1 VVAGLFLQ
9 HFKHSLFS
17 ITSDNFEQKALE
29 LFHYQAEHNLVYRQ
43 YLSHLPISVHQIQ
56 STQQIPFLPIE
67 LFKSRQVVTGNPETQ
82 VIFESSGTTGQTPSR
97 HYVADSLFYKQ
108 VSQHIFEHQ
117 YKPLKECHLLALL
130 PSYLE
135 RKNSSLVYMVSHF
148 IQQTQSP
155 YSGFFLHQTKEL
167 IDTLITLRNHTGRVI
182 LLGVSFALLDLAEAY
197 AGTDLSHVT
206 LMETGGMK
214 GRREELLR
222 EELHE
227 ILQKSFNVTSIHA
240 EYGMTELLSQAYS
253 MGEGVFQTPPWMR
266 ILIRDVND
274 PFHIYQQTRSGGINI
289 IDLANADSCA
299 FIETKDIGIL
309 SGENAFR
316 VLGRFDNSDIR
327 GCNLLVS

>member
-1 VVAGLFLQ
+1 MQ
-9 HFKHSLFS
+9 HFKHTLFS
-17 ITSDNFEQKALE
+17 TNSGNFEQKALE
-29 LFHYQAEHNLVYRQ
+29 LFRYQAEHNPVYRR
-43 YLSHLPISVHQIQ
+43 YLSHLPFSAQQVQ
-56 STQQIPFLPIE
+56 SIYQIPFLPIE
-67 LFKSRQVVTGNPETQ
+67 LFKSQRVVTGNPEIQ
-82 VIFESSGTTGQTPSR
+82 VIFESSGTSGQTPSR
-97 HYVADSLFYKQ
+97 HYVADPLFYKQ
-108 VSQHIFEHQ
+108 VSQHMFERL
-117 YKPLKECHLLALL
+117 YKPLKECHLFALL

-148 IQQTQSP
+148 IQQSQSP
-155 YSGFFLHQTKEL
+155 YSGFFLHQNDAL
-167 IDTLITLRNHTGRVI
+167 IDKLISLRNHSGQVI
-182 LLGVSFALLDLAEAY
+182 LLGVTFALLDLAEAY
-197 AGTDLSHVT
+197 AGTDLSHVI

-227 ILQKSFNVTSIHA
+227 ELQKAFKVPAIHA

-253 MGEGVFQTPPWMR
+253 TGGGAFQTPPWMR

-274 PFHIYQQTRSGGINI
+274 PFHIYQHSRSGGINI
-289 IDLANADSCA
+289 IDLANVDSCA

-309 SGENAFR
+309 SADGTFR

>member
-1 VVAGLFLQ
+1 VSANFLQ
-9 HFKHSLFS
+9 HFKHTLFS
-17 ITSDNFEQKALE
+17 THSGNFEQKAIE
-29 LFHYQAEHNLVYRQ
+29 LFRYQAEHNPVYRQ
-43 YLSHLPISVHQIQ
+43 YLSHLPVSVSQVQ
-56 STQQIPFLPIE
+56 SIYQIPFLPIE
-67 LFKSRQVVTGNPETQ
+67 LFKSHQVVTGNPETQ
-82 VIFESSGTTGQTPSR
+82 VIFESSGTTRQTPSC
-97 HYVADSLFYKQ
+97 HYVADTLFYKQ
-108 VSQHIFEHQ
+108 VSQSIFEHH
-117 YKPLKECHLLALL
+117 YKPLTACHLLALL

-155 YSGFFLHQTKEL
+155 YSGFFLHQTQAL
-167 IDTLITLRNHTGRVI
+167 IDKLAALRNQARQVI
-182 LLGVSFALLDLAEAY
+182 LLGVTFALLDLAEAY
-197 AGTDLSHVT
+197 AGTDLSHVI

-227 ILQKSFNVTSIHA
+227 ILQQAFNVSCIHA

-253 MGEGVFQTPPWMR
+253 TGGGIFQTPPWMR

-274 PFHIYQQTRSGGINI
+274 PFHIYQQFRSGGINI
-289 IDLANADSCA
+289 IDLANTDSCA

-309 SGENAFR
+309 SAEDQFR